1 MDTFIWPVRLG
12 SSGQI
17 EQRVQ
22 TNEFGDGY
30 MQVIGV
36 GLNNQVESWEVSAT
50 GYFGDAPDITPVRE
64 FLDRHRGS
72 KSFLWTPPAGKAAR
86 FRATSYRLLPHGKG
100 VYTLSWTFQQVFYP

>member
-1 MDTFIWPVRLG
+1 MDTFDWPVRLG

-30 MQVIGV
+30 VQVIGV
-36 GLNNQVESWEVSAT
+36 GLNNQAEAWDVSVT
-50 GYFGDAPDITPVRE
+50 GVLAKIQPVRA
-64 FLDRHRGS
+64 FLDLHRGS
-72 KSFLWTPPAGKAAR
+72 RSFHWTPPGGNAAR

-100 VYTLSWTFQQVFYP
+100 IYTLSWTFQQVFYP